1 MKRLSK
7 TAPRLRHWLTVTG
20 LITVAYLSS
29 CEKSPVQPPPANIPS
44 EVNSATTA
52 SALAAQ
58 VMQNVAYGSSP
69 LQVMDIYLPAGRN
82 PTTKVMVMIHGGGWE
97 GGDKRDMAHLV
108 APLQAKWPEAAIV
121 NINYRLTSNPAIHHQ
136 EIMNDIKAAVNY
148 IINNKTSLAVSDTL
162 AMIGASAG
170 AQLALLYTYT
180 QNSNNAV
187 KCVADLFGPCVIDDW
202 SWYNSFNI
210 FAGKSVKEV
219 LTKYNGATWE
229 ANPAIYTANSPY
241 RQVRANSKP
250 TIIFHGVLDP
260 IVPLYQSQWLNAKLT
275 QLGVPHEYYEYW
287 GFHEVTPPQV
297 PIFADKTVA
306 FFKKYIQR

>member
-1 MKRLSK
+1 MKQVRKTTPLVRNLLSV
-7 TAPRLRHWLTVTG
+7 AG
-20 LITVAYLSS
+20 LIALIYLSS
-29 CEKSPVQPPPANIPS
+29 CEKSPVQPPPSTITS
-44 EVNSATTA
+44 EVNSANSA
-52 SALAAQ
+52 SALPAQ
-58 VMQNVAYGSSP
+58 VRPNVAYGTGP

-82 PTTKVMVMIHGGGWE
+82 HTTKVMVMIHGGGWE

-121 NINYRLTSNPAIHHQ
+121 NINYRLTSNPAVHHQ

-148 IINNKTSLAVSDTL
+148 IINNKSSLAVSDTL

-187 KCVADLFGPCVIDDW
+187 KCVADVFAPCVIDDW

-210 FAGKSVKEV
+210 FAGRSVKEI

-229 ANPAIYTANSPY
+229 TNPAIYAANSPY

-275 QLGVPHEYYEYW
+275 QLGVPHEYYEYL
-287 GFHEVTPPQV
+287 GFHELNPTQV
-297 PIFADKTVA
+297 SIFADKTVN
-306 FFKKYIQR
+306 FFKRYIRL